1 MVSIYEFI
9 GRQHPTPVF
18 QLIKMLSLTHY
29 IIFKSIFFTH
39 CSELCH
45 LNDWS
50 IRGPLRYF
58 FFIIILLCERNRKL
72 FTRIDVCGS
81 NINICVFL
89 VPMIDPYIIENN
101 NIKAVK
107 NLTNAPVSTALTN
120 ELAMGTMCTIYVS
133 FDHIRRGKKK
143 TIRTKFDGHRNK
155 SKCEK
160 NTFSVHVWK
169 CELIK
174 FVSFFV
180 LFFFFFIFCTYE
192 YINLCC
198 ICWQQYKSMEKPIW
212 RVFFFFSQFE
222 PS

>member
-1 MVSIYEFI
+1 MVSVYEFI

-29 IIFKSIFFTH
+29 IIFKSIFFFTH

-143 TIRTKFDGHRNK
+143 LSAPSLMGIETKANAKKTRFPYM
-155 SKCEK
+155 CE
-160 NTFSVHVWK
+160 SV
-169 CELIK
+169 
-174 FVSFFV
+174 
-180 LFFFFFIFCTYE
+180 
-192 YINLCC
+192 N
-198 ICWQQYKSMEKPIW
+198 
-212 RVFFFFSQFE
+212 
-222 PS
+222 